1 MSFAK
6 KARAEITQMIA
17 AGGTGEMLID
27 TQNQR
32 AAFSTAAKKLGWNA
46 SSRALP
52 GGGFAG
58 SLTDKIEGFL
68 APTTSGEPVA
78 AGLKPKGLSNTPV
91 YSGRFNLELVEL
103 QRGSFVSNLLPD
115 DWYAVNTDHNVYCR
129 LVESRRP
136 TQWFRDIRGISPAA
150 LTVFSTDSEGQR
162 LSSVIHFARQCWVVF
177 IANPDHQGGVFE
189 KVNEHM
195 IEYLLGISGV
205 ATHFGFNRDEL
216 MSEIANVELDVV
228 DCPRV
233 HNVSGLPLT
242 SAEHLEW
249 KVINE

>member
-17 AGGTGEMLID
+17 SGGTGEMVANIGS
-27 TQNQR
+27 QR
-32 AAFSTAAKKLGWNA
+32 NAFYLEARKMGWKAASRTLPDGRLGLSLSRKLEGQ
-46 SSRALP
+46 LV
-52 GGGFAG
+52 AG
-58 SLTDKIEGFL
+58 VPVS
-68 APTTSGEPVA
+68 EPSQ
-78 AGLKPKGLSNTPV
+78 GLKPKGLSNTPV

-233 HNVSGLPLT
+233 HNISGLPLT